1 MKEIMKDFFQGK
13 VFRLLV
19 TGLPGSGKSVLSE
32 KISKALNI
40 DYIKVGAILRQI
52 AKSQEDQGL
61 GVKESLEKGELVDD
75 NLVGMIV
82 RKQVSKTTRGFVI
95 DGYPRKVEQLS
106 VFDPEFDKV
115 FWLEVPV
122 EELKRRLLA
131 RGRADDTKELIEKRF
146 EVQRTELMM
155 VLEYFES
162 AGKLCRINGDQ
173 EIERVFEE
181 IMGNLS

>member
-1 MKEIMKDFFQGK
+1 MKDSFPGK

-32 KISKALNI
+32 KISQALNI

-52 AKSQEDQGL
+52 AESEKGGGL
-61 GVKESLEKGELVDD
+61 EVRESLAKGELADD
-75 NLVGMIV
+75 NLVGKIV
-82 RKQVSKTTRGFVI
+82 KEQVAKATRGFVI

-115 FWLEVPV
+115 FWLEVPE

-146 EVQRTELMM
+146 EVQKSELMM

-162 AGKLCRINGDQ
+162 AGKLCRINGAQ
-173 EIERVFEE
+173 EIEQVFEE
-181 IMGNLS
+181 IMRNLS